1 MLKLLHTADL
11 HLGCEFNQLDV
22 DDRRKLARARLA
34 VVEQILALAEQYGV
48 DAVLWAGDIFE
59 TPNPSE
65 DWWKGFAKALTVRHG
80 WTRPTVLLPGNH
92 DPLHEGSV
100 FHRDH
105 PFRHLL
111 PTWVHVVDCDDF
123 ELPLGPDAV
132 LYAAPCRSTAGA
144 EDMSLSLP
152 ARTDGDQRVRIGLIH
167 GSTFDLA
174 GYQTNFPI
182 ARDAPQKRGLD
193 YLAVGDTHGFRV
205 IPENAV
211 APIVYPGTP
220 EPTGFGETGA
230 GSVVLV
236 TLRRPGARPLL
247 VQEPVARW
255 TWRDETVTSLD
266 ALRRLAS
273 EDLST
278 TVLRLHLNLTVSV
291 GQEKEVD
298 AITGLL
304 KGNLATSGRAGA
316 FILDRSRLRLQL
328 GPVEE
333 IMKDA
338 PETLVAVAAKLAQEG
353 PPSEEAKRAPHLL
366 SRLVVGRREGKPRQA
381 EEAHH

>member
-11 HLGCEFNQLDV
+11 HLGCECNQLDL
-22 DDRRKLARARLA
+22 DDRRKLARARLQ

-48 DAVLWAGDIFE
+48 DAVLWAGDIFD
-59 TPNPSE
+59 TPNCSE
-65 DWWKGFAKALTVRHG
+65 DWWKGFAKALTLRKG
-80 WTRPTVLLPGNH
+80 WTRPVVLLPGNH
-92 DPLHEGSV
+92 DPLHEGSI

-111 PTWVHVVDCDDF
+111 PRWVHVVDCDDTSHF
-123 ELPLGPDAV
+123 ELALGPDAV

-144 EDMSLSLP
+144 EDLSLSLP
-152 ARTDGDQRVRIGLIH
+152 ARTDGDQRVRVGLIH

-182 ARDAPQKRGLD
+182 AQDAPQKRGLD

-236 TLRRPGARPLL
+236 TLKRPGTRPVL
-247 VQEPVARW
+247 VQEHVARW
-255 TWRDETVTSLD
+255 TWRDETVTSLE

-273 EDLST
+273 EDLSS
-278 TVLRLHLNLTVSV
+278 TVLRLHLDFTVSV

-298 AITGLL
+298 AITSLL

-333 IMKDA
+333 VMKDA
-338 PETLVAVAAKLAQEG
+338 PETLAAVAAKLAQE
-353 PPSEEAKRAPHLL
+353 APHSDEANRALQLL
-366 SRLVVGRREGKPRQA
+366 YRLVA
-381 EEAHH
+381 EVAQ